1 MTAGNAAGGA
11 PLSERREVLEVEG
24 LTRHYGPV
32 VALDDA
38 SFTLYEGQVTA
49 LVGDNG
55 AGKSTLV
62 KCIAGSLK
70 PTSGTIRLDG
80 ELMDFSSPGQAR
92 SAGIEAVY
100 QQLALVEPFDI
111 TENIYLGR
119 ELLQPG
125 WRGRLGILD
134 RREMRR
140 NALRALK
147 DLPARFPDLR
157 APVSTMSGGQ
167 RQAVAMTRG
176 AFWQGR
182 VLLLDE
188 PTAAL
193 GVRETRSVLDMV
205 RHLIDQ
211 RPMAMMIISHNME
224 HVWATC
230 DRILVLRR
238 GSLVANLAKEETT
251 MDEVVA
257 YITGSR

>member
-1 MTAGNAAGGA
+1 MDR
-11 PLSERREVLEVEG
+11 PKVLEVEG
-24 LTRHYGPV
+24 LTRYYGAV
-32 VALDDA
+32 VALEDV
-38 SFTLYEGQVTA
+38 SFSLYEGEVTA

-62 KCIAGSLK
+62 KCVAGSLK

-80 ELMDFSSPGQAR
+80 QLVDFSSPGEAR
-92 SAGIEAVY
+92 AAGIEAVY

-119 ELLQPG
+119 EILHAG
-125 WRGRLGILD
+125 WRGMLGVLD
-134 RREMRR
+134 RRQMREK
-140 NALRALK
+140 ALGAIK
-147 DLPARFPDLR
+147 QLPARFPDLK
-157 APVSTMSGGQ
+157 AQVATMSGGQ

-182 VLLLDE
+182 LLLLDE

-193 GVRETRSVLDMV
+193 GVRETRSVLEMV

-211 RPMAMMIISHNME
+211 RPMAMIIISHNME

-238 GSLVANLAKEETT
+238 GELVADLRKDDAT
-251 MDEVVA
+251 MDEVVG